1 MSSIDSLKNELAQ
14 AAALK
19 NPTEKSMHIAAIIA
33 EALRKINQD
42 SILVGGA
49 AVEFYTQG
57 AYSTS
62 DIDMI
67 AEGGEELITT
77 MKKLG
82 FEKLGKDFIH
92 QKLNIYIEFPGR
104 NLKNNEE
111 SILIKVK
118 DKILPIIS
126 IEDLIVD
133 RLCSFKFWKIAI
145 EGLNVLL
152 LLENNEVNE
161 KRLRDRAHEENVEDA
176 LKGLLKIR
184 EEVIRKKVPEKIA
197 NQMLEDLMKRLK

>member
-1 MSSIDSLKNELAQ
+1 MNSIDSLKNELAH
-14 AAALK
+14 AASLK
-19 NPTEKSMHIAAIIA
+19 NPTEKSIHIAAIIA

-42 SILVGGA
+42 SVLVGGA
-49 AVEFYTQG
+49 AIEFYTQG

-67 AEGGEELITT
+67 TEEGPELITT
-77 MKKLG
+77 MKDLG
-82 FEKLGKDFIH
+82 FEKLGKDFVH

-104 NLKNNEE
+104 NLQNNEE

-118 DKILPIIS
+118 DKTLPIIS
-126 IEDLIVD
+126 IEDLIVN
-133 RLCSFKFWKIAI
+133 RLCAFKFWKIAI

-176 LKGLLKIR
+176 LKGLSKIR
-184 EEVIRKKVPEKIA
+184 EEVIRKKIPEKIA

>member
-1 MSSIDSLKNELAQ
+1 MSSTDSLKNELAH
-14 AAALK
+14 AASIK
-19 NPTEKSMHIAAIIA
+19 NPTEKSIYIAAIIS
-33 EALRKINQD
+33 EALRTIQQD
-42 SILVGGA
+42 PILVGGA

-67 AEGGEELITT
+67 AEGGPELITT
-77 MKKLG
+77 MEDLG

-104 NLKNNEE
+104 NLKNNEQ

-118 DKILPIIS
+118 DKILRIIS
-126 IEDLIVD
+126 IEDLIID
-133 RLCSFKFWKIAI
+133 RICAFKFWKIAI

-152 LLENNEVNE
+152 LLENNEVDN
-161 KRLRDRAHEENVEDA
+161 KRLRQRAQEEKVEDA

-184 EEVIRKKVPEKIA
+184 EEIIRKKIPQKIA
-197 NQMLEDLMKRLK
+197 NQMLEDLMKKLN